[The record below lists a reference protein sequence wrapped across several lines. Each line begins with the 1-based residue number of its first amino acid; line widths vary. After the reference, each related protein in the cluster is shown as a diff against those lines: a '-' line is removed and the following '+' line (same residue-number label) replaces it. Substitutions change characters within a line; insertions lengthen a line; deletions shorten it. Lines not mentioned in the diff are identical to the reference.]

1 MRWWT
6 HTRNFL
12 EVAKAKAARTTNSRN
27 KDSND
32 QPTAAAASVPDDG
45 PPMVL
50 LTKVKLPPI
59 GMEGAGGDEGTIT
72 VEFDP

>member
-12 EVAKAKAARTTNSRN
+12 EVAKAKAARTANSRN
-27 KDSND
+27 KDSKD
-32 QPTAAAASVPDDG
+32 QPTAAAASAPDDD
-45 PPMVL
+45 PTMVP
-50 LTKVKLPPI
+50 LTNVKLLV
-59 GMEGAGGDEGTIT
+59 GMEGAGGNDGTIT